1 MGGAVAKGPIIGF
14 FVLHYGIFWVVHGIF
29 VFLMPLFAGLS
40 SMSVGGPINSVFLS
54 PMDFGDLPLDGLLLS
69 AALLTASHVGS
80 FFVNYLGRG
89 EYRRVTPQ
97 GQMMSV
103 YGRVAVLHITIVAGA
118 FVIGLFGT
126 PFAALVLLIG
136 LKTVFDLV
144 LHLREHRAAPPAIA

>member
-1 MGGAVAKGPIIGF
+1 M
-14 FVLHYGIFWVVHGIF
+14 HYGIFWVVHGVF

-40 SMSVGGPINSVFLS
+40 SMTTGTPAGPAFFG
-54 PMDFGDLPLDGLLLS
+54 PMDFGALPLDGLLVS
-69 AALLTASHVGS
+69 TALLAASHVGS

-97 GQMMSV
+97 GQMLSV
-103 YGRVAVLHITIVAGA
+103 YGRVAILHITIVAGA

-126 PFAALVLLIG
+126 PLAALVLLIG

-144 LHLREHRAAPPAIA
+144 LHLREHRAVASPMPSRI